1 MFKGIWK
8 KALIACV
15 LGVLKYLYIEFSALI
30 DIVSPNLLLFL
41 IVGIIGIF
49 TKGDAEEKIKSFFII
64 YVLSQIVFY
73 IIFVIRVSAGF
84 YYFG

>member
-8 KALIACV
+8 KALIAFV

-73 IIFVIRVSAGF
+73 IIFVILVSAGF